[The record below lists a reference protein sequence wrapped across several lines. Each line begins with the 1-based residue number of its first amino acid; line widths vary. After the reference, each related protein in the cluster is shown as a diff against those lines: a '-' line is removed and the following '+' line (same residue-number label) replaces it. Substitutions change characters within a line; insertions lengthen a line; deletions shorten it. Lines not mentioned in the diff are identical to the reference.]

1 MFFFNREG
9 IRNMIR
15 ETVFLNGGQ
24 LKANQCER
32 AIKTGTKA
40 RFKHCTSPVPYQQ
53 IKWYGKWYGV

>member
-24 LKANQCER
+24 LRANQCER
-32 AIKTGTKA
+32 TIKTSNGN
-40 RFKHCTSPVPYQQ
+40 
-53 IKWYGKWYGV
+53 GVAFI